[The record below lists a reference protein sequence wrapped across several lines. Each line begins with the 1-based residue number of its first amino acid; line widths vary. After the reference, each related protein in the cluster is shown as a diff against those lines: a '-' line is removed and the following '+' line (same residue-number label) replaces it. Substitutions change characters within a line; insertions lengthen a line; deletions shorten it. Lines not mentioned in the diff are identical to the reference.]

1 MGKKTL
7 PALHLAAAS
16 DNLRPALCHIEI
28 LDGIATAT
36 NGSILARLNLSEY
49 STLPDEAIRALNGKL
64 IHRDVWQEIQDVD
77 LIEVNGDVI
86 HVENGGVKADYN
98 IACEFQFPNYHSIIE
113 AVAKSTFEKKTFV
126 CFNPKHIS
134 IANKLFPGE
143 NLICRFYE
151 NNDMVVFF
159 PSGDAKGFLGIMPI
173 KITDEEAT
181 LDFTLS

>member
-1 MGKKTL
+1 VAKKTL
-7 PALHLAAAS
+7 PTLHLATAS
-16 DNLRPALCHIEI
+16 DDLRPALCHIEV

-36 NGSILARLNLSEY
+36 NGSILARLNLAEY
-49 STLPDEAIRALNGKL
+49 SNLPDEAIRALNGKL
-64 IHRDVWQEIQDVD
+64 IHKDVWQEIQDVD

-86 HVENGGVKADYN
+86 HVENGGVKANYN
-98 IACEFQFPNYHSIIE
+98 IACDLKFPDHHSLVA
-113 AVAKSTFEKKTFV
+113 AVANSTFDKKSFI
-126 CFNPKHIS
+126 CLNPKHIA

-151 NNDMVVFF
+151 KNDMVVFF
-159 PSGDAKGFLGIMPI
+159 PSGEAKGFLGIMPI